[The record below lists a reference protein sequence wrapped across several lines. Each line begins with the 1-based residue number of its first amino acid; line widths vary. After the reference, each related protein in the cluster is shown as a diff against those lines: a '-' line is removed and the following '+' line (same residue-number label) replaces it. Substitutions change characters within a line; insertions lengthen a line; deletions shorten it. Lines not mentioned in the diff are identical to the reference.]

1 MIFLLTI
8 IYSLIGIWVT
18 INAGFKGGI
27 PFTNTVI
34 QNNYLALVTAILCG
48 ILWPGLFLIP
58 ATNSILSFIK
68 SYF

>member
-27 PFTNTVI
+27 PFTDI
-34 QNNYLALVTAILCG
+34 EFNNNKIALIVAILCG
-48 ILWPGLFLIP
+48 LLWPGLIFIPLFNSFTKFL
-58 ATNSILSFIK
+58 NV
-68 SYF
+68 